1 LETHL
6 KHLKRY
12 WPLLIIAALLA
23 LLIGSGGL
31 QVLSVES
38 IQAHHAELSAYVAE
52 HQLLAGLV
60 QVAVSTLLMATAL
73 PGTSLVNLAA
83 GFLFGVWVATFQGVL
98 GTVLGSYMLFWAVQ
112 HAIGESLVEQ
122 GKALGERLRAAFE
135 KNPVS
140 YALFLRLV
148 PAFPFGMITLALAF
162 LRCSPRLFLGASL
175 IGSVPSTFAVCW
187 LGSGL
192 GAQLRGPDP
201 IDASIL
207 RQPGILLPLAAL
219 ALLALVPVLVERFR
233 RSR

>member
-1 LETHL
+1 M

-23 LLIGSGGL
+23 LLIGSGSL
-31 QVLSVES
+31 QVLSLER

-52 HQLLAGLV
+52 HRLLAGAV
-60 QVAVSTLLMATAL
+60 QIAIATLLMATAL

-83 GFLFGVWVATFQGVL
+83 GFLFGVWTATFQGVL
-98 GTVLGSYMLFWAVQ
+98 GTVLGSYALYWAVQ
-112 HAIGESLVEQ
+112 HAIGERLVQQ
-122 GKALGERLRAAFE
+122 GKALGEKLRAAFE
-135 KNPVS
+135 KNPVP
-140 YALFLRLV
+140 YAMFLRLV

-175 IGSVPSTFAVCW
+175 MGCLPSTLAICW

-201 IDASIL
+201 IDAAIL
-207 RQPGILLPLAAL
+207 RQPAILLPLAAL

-233 RSR
+233 RLR